1 MKVFSR
7 ATGETLLV
15 GRCDI
20 PEGTVD
26 VYDVLLF
33 GAKSMLM
40 ERFGIG
46 EVVFYAT
53 TDDPKYRVEK
63 GVLLIPGQDAS
74 LLPGWQPLS
83 S

>member
-7 ATGETLLV
+7 ETGETLLI
-15 GRCDI
+15 GRCEID
-20 PEGTVD
+20 EKEVD
-26 VYDVLLF
+26 HYDVPLL
-33 GAKSMLM
+33 GAVEVRM

-46 EVVFYAT
+46 EVAFYGVGG
-53 TDDPKYRVEK
+53 DYRVEK
-63 GVLLIPGQDAS
+63 GVLLVPGQEAS